1 MENLHSYRCTAEQ
14 NRLYLP
20 YYHDLCSLWRK
31 GTVPPMKGRMK
42 PYLPELTIR
51 DYNIYLQYLRGVR
64 RQLYTEFG
72 WYSCHLLRHNGVVF
86 AILSDSLAG
95 RTATCQRQR
104 VPGTLCWRRM
114 IFAAEFGDP
123 VVAQHLVDILIRT
136 REFVD
141 IFRNRL
147 EKAPDIDL
155 LDPVGIGDPEVL
167 RAQAV
172 VRLAQDPGQAV
183 EFVVRLAEGLLHG
196 AELPVARAS
205 R

>member
-1 MENLHSYRCTAEQ
+1 M
-14 NRLYLP
+14 LP
-20 YYHDLCSLWRK
+20 
-31 GTVPPMKGRMK
+31 
-42 PYLPELTIR
+42 
-51 DYNIYLQYLRGVR
+51 GV
-64 RQLYTEFG
+64 
-72 WYSCHLLRHNGVVF
+72 
-86 AILSDSLAG
+86 
-95 RTATCQRQR
+95 
-104 VPGTLCWRRM
+104 
-114 IFAAEFGDP
+114 FAAEFGDP

-172 VRLAQDPGQAV
+172 VRLAQAPGQTV

-196 AELPVARAS
+196 AELPVAGQHVKPRGDGRDEKEQDDDDQHDVHRVQAGVALAVSRLDLRQDGHGRATS
-205 R
+205 GSGS

>member
-72 WYSCHLLRHNGVVF
+72 WYSCHLLRYNGVVF

-104 VPGTLCWRRM
+104 VPGTLCC
-114 IFAAEFGDP
+114 AG
-123 VVAQHLVDILIRT
+123 
-136 REFVD
+136 
-141 IFRNRL
+141 
-147 EKAPDIDL
+147 
-155 LDPVGIGDPEVL
+155 
-167 RAQAV
+167 
-172 VRLAQDPGQAV
+172 
-183 EFVVRLAEGLLHG
+183 
-196 AELPVARAS
+196 
-205 R
+205 